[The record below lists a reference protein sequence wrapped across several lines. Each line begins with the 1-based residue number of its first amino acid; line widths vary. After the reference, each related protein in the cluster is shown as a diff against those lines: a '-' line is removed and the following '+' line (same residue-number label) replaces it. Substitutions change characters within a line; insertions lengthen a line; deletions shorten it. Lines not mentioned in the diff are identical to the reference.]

1 MGYEPVLLA
10 VAEAV
15 IFFLVYKTPNLGMK
29 YAPAITGYIA
39 FLFTVSY
46 LISQEYISQKLI
58 FPSTIIGIIAILAI
72 YRAANKKILRTKEIN
87 QILSSIGIVLAIMM
101 PILLAL
107 FTA

>member
-15 IFFLVYKTPNLGMK
+15 IFFLLYKTPNLGIK
-29 YAPAITGYIA
+29 YATAITGYTA
-39 FLFTVSY
+39 LLLTVSY
-46 LISQEYISQKLI
+46 LVTQGYIFQKSI
-58 FPSTIIGIIAILAI
+58 FPLTIIGVIAILAI
-72 YRAANKKILRTKEIN
+72 YLAANKKILRINEII
-87 QILSSIGIVLAIMM
+87 QILGSIGIVLAIIM